1 MANTW
6 PRGQP
11 RKELNSLNRWS
22 TPLSLL
28 VIVTL
33 LPAVQLARSSVSS
46 SIGEASWVVH
56 QLHVCPWKVTSAP
69 GLRTGEKTGK
79 VCELHKY
86 VRIHLLR
93 NSRQTSGFSA
103 NAPSSLYISR
113 GLWDRLSLSISF
125 GTAQQEGSQPAAG
138 PHGRSRCPGDTSSLR
153 VSLPANAWNG
163 DLRFDLGR
171 VRASSRLCPH
181 GAPQKQLPTEGSETS
196 YQKESCSL
204 SLRPVQ
210 NPTVFHVVTPNSH
223 SLREGRMKPCSFT
236 RMVCS
241 EQRSKHRLLLVGKT
255 PLVLSPHSRF
265 SEQLLET
272 KLACLVS
279 ARVFWTAS

>member
-93 NSRQTSGFSA
+93 NSRQTSGFGA

-125 GTAQQEGSQPAAG
+125 GTAQQEGHSRQLGPMAGVAAQGTRPRSAFHYPRMPETETCALISAASEHRPACV
-138 PHGRSRCPGDTSSLR
+138 RT
-153 VSLPANAWNG
+153 VLPRN
-163 DLRFDLGR
+163 
-171 VRASSRLCPH
+171 SSRLRAQKPATKRRA
-181 GAPQKQLPTEGSETS
+181 AP
-196 YQKESCSL
+196 C
-204 SLRPVQ
+204 
-210 NPTVFHVVTPNSH
+210 
-223 SLREGRMKPCSFT
+223 
-236 RMVCS
+236 
-241 EQRSKHRLLLVGKT
+241 RSDRCKT
-255 PLVLSPHSRF
+255 PLF
-265 SEQLLET
+265 SM
-272 KLACLVS
+272 
-279 ARVFWTAS
+279 